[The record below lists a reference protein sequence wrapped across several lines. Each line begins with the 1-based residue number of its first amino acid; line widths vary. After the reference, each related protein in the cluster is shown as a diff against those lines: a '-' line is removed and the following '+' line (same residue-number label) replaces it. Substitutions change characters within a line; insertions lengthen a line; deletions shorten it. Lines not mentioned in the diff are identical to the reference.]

1 MIVRY
6 RPPEGVLSDYRSDLS
21 GLLQIAPRQAW
32 EGWRA
37 GQVNSLSRHSGR
49 ERGSREARPA
59 ILF

>member
-32 EGWRA
+32 GRLAGW
-37 GQVNSLSRHSGR
+37 QVQSLSRYSGR